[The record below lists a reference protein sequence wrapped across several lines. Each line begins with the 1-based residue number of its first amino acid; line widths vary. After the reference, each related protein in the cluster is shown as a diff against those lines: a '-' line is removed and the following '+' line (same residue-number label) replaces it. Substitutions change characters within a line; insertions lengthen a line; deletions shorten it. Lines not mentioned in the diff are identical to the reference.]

1 MQWHGVCAL
10 LSSSYAVDHQTFIIN
25 LLSIPVPVISVQIT
39 TSGAPSLG
47 QRDYSL
53 TCGVTGTES
62 LNPSITYQWTKNGAQ
77 TVIGSNKV
85 LSFASLGF
93 SDTGLYTCQA
103 TISSSYLSSDIT
115 MMDTQDITIQSK
127 FGCILYM

>member
-1 MQWHGVCAL
+1 MRWHGVCAL
-10 LSSSYAVDHQTFIIN
+10 LSSCYAVDHQTFIID

-47 QRDYSL
+47 QSDYSL
-53 TCGVTGTES
+53 TCGVAGAEN
-62 LNPSITYQWTKNGAQ
+62 LPIAYQWTKNGAQ
-77 TVIGSNKV
+77 TVIGTDEV

-93 SDTGLYTCQA
+93 SDAGLYTCRA
-103 TISSSYLSSDIT
+103 TISSSYLSNDIT